1 MKTETVIMAV
11 CLVIA
16 AFAGYLLADTTQ
28 EGEAQM
34 ATTPIDMSK
43 VSQADLEKEILRNGI
58 ISELD
63 AINLYEQMA
72 SMTKNATTRKVL
84 LDIARE
90 EKTHVGE
97 FQALLI
103 NMDPEQRTE
112 LENGKKEVEELAKN

>member
-1 MKTETVIMAV
+1 MKTKTVIMSV

-16 AFAGYLLADTTQ
+16 AFAGYLLADATQ
-28 EGEAQM
+28 KGEAQM
-34 ATTPIDMSK
+34 ATTPVDMSK
-43 VSQADLEKEILRNGI
+43 VPQADLEKEIARNGI
-58 ISELD
+58 TAELD
-63 AINLYEQMA
+63 AINFYEQMA

-103 NMDPEQRTE
+103 NMDQEQRTE
-112 LENGKKEVEELAKN
+112 LESGKREVEALAKN